1 MSVPIKPWTEP
12 ELTVLKQYY
21 IAEPT
26 AALASRLNRSVRC
39 VRSKANLLGVRK
51 APDKNQTHPRAH
63 RWTEAEDELLRKLW
77 LDVGNRVK
85 GHTSRWAAHKLG
97 VTVQQARNRAA
108 VLGLRRCRIKEA
120 YWSDAELELLDQW
133 LHLSPPLIRARLKKK
148 GFHRTESAIVVQRWR
163 RFGGLAMATGGY
175 SATQLAELL
184 GTSPRP
190 ILGWIEK
197 KWLAATPRG
206 DTLNE
211 TGGPGDRWI
220 ITPSAV
226 RKFIVENPIQ
236 VTSRVNLV
244 WMIDLLAGK

>member
-1 MSVPIKPWTEP
+1 MIPWTEK
-12 ELTVLKQYY
+12 ELTVLKQCYA
-21 IAEPT
+21 AEPT
-26 AALASRLNRSVRC
+26 AALASRLNRSVQC

-51 APDKNQTHPRAH
+51 APDKNQMHPRAH

-85 GHTSRWAAHKLG
+85 GHTSGWAARKLG
-97 VTVQQARNRAA
+97 VTKQQVRNRAA
-108 VLGLRRCRIKEA
+108 ILGLRRLRIKEA
-120 YWSDAELELLDQW
+120 CWSDAELELLGNW
-133 LHLSPPLIRARLKKK
+133 LHLSPPLIRQRLKRK
-148 GFHRTESAIVVQRWR
+148 GFSRTESAIVVQRWR
-163 RFGGLAMATGGY
+163 RFGGLALATGGY

-197 KWLAATPRG
+197 KWLIATPRG
-206 DTLNE
+206 DTLNA